1 MKSCDNCIHQDI
13 CSTYMTLAE
22 GFTQCN
28 PETIASDCEHF
39 YHSHE
44 PLCETE
50 SDVENPYKMSDE
62 WNEYLVN
69 YTKACGEFLILNAK
83 EIVGTY
89 RFVNAIDI
97 RIPIDAGK
105 LDAIP
110 SISIS
115 KEFTAPKVDDI
126 IGTFYTKR
134 NERNMG
140 EIDLRLEEKDDD

>member
-1 MKSCDNCIHQDI
+1 MKSCDNCVHHDI
-13 CSTYMTLAE
+13 CNTYAVL
-22 GFTQCN
+22 
-28 PETIASDCEHF
+28 SK
-39 YHSHE
+39 
-44 PLCETE
+44 
-50 SDVENPYKMSDE
+50 DVEQCQHYLKIEDDIKDPYKMTDE

-89 RFVNAIDI
+89 RFVHAIDI
-97 RIPIDAGK
+97 SIPIDAGK

-126 IGTFYTKR
+126 ISTFYTKR
-134 NERNMG
+134 NKANMR
-140 EIDLRLEEKDDD
+140 EIGLRLEKKDDD